1 VAPDR
6 SKSTEDDR
14 RVVPFRPR
22 ERSAQG
28 WSWQQPPPAPPT
40 GGFAKYE
47 GGDGDDNYR
56 HRMIVNLVALVFTI
70 ALTIAGVWLAMQ
82 IAELRKKED
91 CVLTGRHNCNPI
103 DVNTLKR

>member
-1 VAPDR
+1 MTPDR

-22 ERSAQG
+22 AHSARG
-28 WSWQQPPPAPPT
+28 SSWRQPPTPPA

-47 GGDGDDNYR
+47 GGEGDDNYR
-56 HRMIVNLVALVFTI
+56 HRMMINLAALVFTI

-91 CVLTGRHNCNPI
+91 CILSGRHNCNPI